1 MITSS
6 APIHHIHSTST
17 MWRHRGSRA
26 SNPTLGYQIFVAL
39 HCTPLLTMYTHY
51 LTTRARMK
59 RGPAHMNDNEP
70 KTSRRPI
77 RPACIESASNDRG
90 RVRSRRRPHRRAN
103 KSNGPWAMEIRA
115 FDDVLHTTRA
125 AGNLA
130 TLLPLCLCI
139 CRSSV
144 SLA

>member
-90 RVRSRRRPHRRAN
+90 RGRSRRRPHRRAS
-103 KSNGPWAMEIRA
+103 KSNGLWGYGPTAKCCTPRGLLEILRLY
-115 FDDVLHTTRA
+115 FLFVTV
-125 AGNLA
+125 
-130 TLLPLCLCI
+130 
-139 CRSSV
+139 SV
-144 SLA
+144 APA